1 MATYQNPFLY
11 GFSPWPFDEED
22 LTTTEAGIP
31 VGAAGAANLAYG
43 EDSDPFI
50 APLTYEGAKEY
61 PVETYAGNVA
71 PADTTFNPFTGLA
84 DPASVQSTNLRNL
97 INQSRTTIPMTL
109 AEANLTGSL
118 VPQNIDI
125 EKRSYDVTAPLTN
138 VAATDLYTNPL
149 ENLPIEERS
158 YDLTAAEQAKAG
170 ANLTGSLVPQNI
182 EALPPVY
189 DAEQAWLEDMGL
201 VGPYEKMSEFASGF
215 TTDEDED
222 ELKKSGLKKFFA
234 QFKKSVGTFAER
246 TREALKKTRDA
257 IAPNFGLNREELT
270 GQGYT
275 DSQVDFMMMNALGKQ
290 AVDEGLFVDGFD
302 YKNTSSGV
310 QDKWNYNVYASNYQE
325 PGSASYDKWKNIK
338 DSKAYKIEQAKK
350 VAVTQAVSKG
360 GGTTGGGT
368 TGGGTTGDEGGI
380 GQWQGPGTQGVA
392 GDVQQSG
399 SGRQEEPG
407 GGSFGGSSEPPSDDG
422 GYQGTGSEAAQD
434 NYGGGWDDG
443 YWAKGG
449 LIRKKYGNGGIVDL
463 L

>member
-1 MATYQNPFLY
+1 MATEYINPFLY

-50 APLTYEGAKEY
+50 APITYEGAKED
-61 PVETYAGNVA
+61 PVKTYAGNVA

-84 DPASVQSTNLRNL
+84 NPASVQSTNLRNL

-118 VPQNIDI
+118 VPQNI
-125 EKRSYDVTAPLTN
+125 
-138 VAATDLYTNPL
+138 
-149 ENLPIEERS
+149 
-158 YDLTAAEQAKAG
+158 
-170 ANLTGSLVPQNI
+170 

-189 DAEQAWLEDMGL
+189 DAELHGDPAEQAWLEDMGL
-201 VGPYEKMSEFASGF
+201 VGPYEKMRELVYGF
-215 TTDEDED
+215 PTDEDED
-222 ELKKSGLKKFFA
+222 EEGFLKTVRDKLKKVFETGSKK
-234 QFKKSVGTFAER
+234 

-290 AVDEGLFVDGFD
+290 AVDEGLFVDGFN

-338 DSKAYKIEQAKK
+338 DSKAYKTEQAKK

-360 GGTTGGGT
+360 DGT

>member
-1 MATYQNPFLY
+1 MATEYIKRRNPFLY
-11 GFSPWPFDEED
+11 GFSPWPFEDED

-50 APLTYEGAKEY
+50 APLTYEGRTIED
-61 PVETYAGNVA
+61 PVETYAGGVTPKSLVTSPVSAGVTTDLYSDLGNVA
-71 PADTTFNPFTGLA
+71 PFADADTTIEPLIGLS
-84 DPASVQSTNLRNL
+84 DPTSVQYRDLMNR
-97 INQSRTTIPMTL
+97 INQSRTTIPM
-109 AEANLTGSL
+109 NL
-118 VPQNIDI
+118 
-125 EKRSYDVTAPLTN
+125 
-138 VAATDLYTNPL
+138 
-149 ENLPIEERS
+149 
-158 YDLTAAEQAKAG
+158 AG
-170 ANLTGSLVPQNI
+170 ANLTGNVIPSNLGTDLEAEPSLMDPNYPFF
-182 EALPPVY
+182 LGT
-189 DAEQAWLEDMGL
+189 DLEDEIPL
-201 VGPYEKMSEFASGF
+201 FVE
-215 TTDEDED
+215 EDED

-234 QFKKSVGTFAER
+234 QFKKGVGTFAER

-270 GQGYT
+270 GTGPGGGYT

-290 AVDEGLFVDGFD
+290 AVDEGLFVSGFD

-325 PGSASYDKWKNIK
+325 PGSASYERWKNIK
-338 DSKAYKIEQAKK
+338 DSKAYKTEQAKK
-350 VAVTQAVSKG
+350 VAVTQAVTQAVSTG
-360 GGTTGGGT
+360 DGTTGDGTTGG
-368 TGGGTTGDEGGI
+368 EGGI

-399 SGRQEEPG
+399 LGRQEEPG
-407 GGSFGGSSEPPSDDG
+407 GGSFGGNQGD

-449 LIRKKYGNGGIVDL
+449 LIRKKYGDGGIVDL